1 MAEFLIAQGVD
12 PKQKNENGDTA
23 LHQACRHSVP
33 SVVELLLDKGVDIE
47 AKGHWDMRP
56 LHSSASTLT
65 GDPRPVVELLLKR
78 GANID
83 SRGFHGHTA
92 IHECA
97 LFNRLEMAEMLLS
110 RGAQP
115 DLKDDEGRTPMDTLL
130 LPGKVDSSSE
140 IVRIMMNNL
149 LVKYGAPG
157 VLIQIPKDR

>member
-1 MAEFLIAQGVD
+1 VD
-12 PKQKNENGDTA
+12 PKQKNENGDMA

-33 SVVELLLDKGVDIE
+33 GVVELLLDKGLDIE

-92 IHECA
+92 VHECA
-97 LFNRLEMAEMLLS
+97 LFNRIEMAEMLLS

-115 DLKDDEGRTPMDTLL
+115 DIKDDDGRTPMDTLL